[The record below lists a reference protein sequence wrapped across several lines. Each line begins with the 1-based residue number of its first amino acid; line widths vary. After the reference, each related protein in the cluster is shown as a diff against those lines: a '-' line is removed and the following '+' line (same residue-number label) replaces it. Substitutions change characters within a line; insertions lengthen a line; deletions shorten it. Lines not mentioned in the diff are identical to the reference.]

1 MNQLS
6 NRFVLNQVVTAILLV
21 VFAADWKAL
30 GSKLDQPG
38 SDPLY
43 GAILILVVLFGIVA
57 NVMKAYDLAH
67 YSRNRL
73 KWFEQLFLV
82 FLYLTSM
89 FGGIFMLFAGAY
101 MITSFSAKNDSGLIF
116 LMVMVMIA
124 MFILLVL
131 EGFYLENRPKK
142 PLQKSKLMLA
152 NLGSM
157 LYTSFGISIC
167 WNAFVIGGNIHIDND
182 IWGFLHLCVVMLLI
196 VFPFQRL
203 FWYQVLSDA
212 ETKVDHVKVLAGIVL
227 VLLSGTIP
235 YYWVN

>member
-1 MNQLS
+1 M
-6 NRFVLNQVVTAILLV
+6 A

-30 GSKLDQPG
+30 GSKLDYPG
-38 SDPLY
+38 SDPLH
-43 GAILILVVLFGIVA
+43 GIILIVIVVFGMIA

-89 FGGIFMLFAGAY
+89 FGGLFMLFAGAY
-101 MITSFSAKNDSGLIF
+101 MMKNFNSKNDFGMIF
-116 LMVMVMIA
+116 LMLIVMVA

-131 EGFYLENRPKK
+131 EGFFLENRPKQ
-142 PLQKSKLMLA
+142 PLQKSNLMFA

-167 WNAFVIGGNIHIDND
+167 WNAFIIGGNIRISQD
-182 IWGFLHLCVVMLLI
+182 IWGFLHLCLIMLLL

-212 ETKVDHVKVLAGIVL
+212 ETKIDHVKVLAGIIL
-227 VLLSGTIP
+227 VILSGTLP
-235 YYWVN
+235 YCWVN

>member
-6 NRFVLNQVVTAILLV
+6 NRFVLNQIVTAILLV
-21 VFAADWKAL
+21 VFASDWKAL

-43 GAILILVVLFGIVA
+43 GAILIVIVVFGMIA

-82 FLYLTSM
+82 FLYLTSL
-89 FGGIFMLFAGAY
+89 FGGVFMLFAGAY
-101 MITSFSAKNDSGLIF
+101 MITSFNAKNDAGMIF
-116 LMVMVMIA
+116 LMVLVMLG

-131 EGFYLENRPKK
+131 EGFYLGDRPKS
-142 PLQKSKLMLA
+142 PLRKSNLMLA
-152 NLGSM
+152 DLGSM

-167 WNAFVIGGNIHIDND
+167 WNAFVIGGSIQIGRDV
-182 IWGFLHLCVVMLLI
+182 WGFLQLCMIMLLF

-203 FWYQVLSDA
+203 FWYQVFSDA
-212 ETKVDHVKVLAGIVL
+212 ETKVDHLKVFASMVL